1 MYRVHPITIL
11 LHLTAINYVFL
22 QSIALLAS
30 IQTLFPVLCSVL
42 IALLIVQTA
51 QAQSDAL
58 NALMGF
64 TFTKQIKVVW
74 HLVQLGG
81 ILTIL
86 ESVNNASQ
94 TVMCV
99 QIHLIALLVVQVI
112 CGWQTLKHALLAH
125 LVQQV
130 TTLIQLYKNA
140 FCVSLNV
147 PHAHHG

>member
-1 MYRVHPITIL
+1 MHQITIL
-11 LHLTAINYVFL
+11 LQLTVIHCVFL
-22 QSIALLAS
+22 QRIALLAS

-42 IALLIVQTA
+42 IALLIVLTA
-51 QAQSDAL
+51 QVQSDAL
-58 NALMGF
+58 NASMDF
-64 TFTKQIKVVW
+64 TFTKQIKVVL

-81 ILTIL
+81 IPTIL
-86 ESVNNASQ
+86 ECANNASQ

-112 CGWQTLKHALLAH
+112 YGWQILKHALLAH

-130 TTLIQLYKNA
+130 TTLTQLFKNA